1 MTVTAP
7 LIRSYSLPV
16 GALGATTSAT
26 PAIARAP
33 FAGVV
38 SAVRYAPVANITGAD
53 SNTRTL
59 TLVNKCQDGNGTTS
73 VASLPLVSGTNLT
86 DYNETDLT
94 LSGTPANLV
103 VAEGDILAWSSVY
116 TASGLADPGGLVT
129 IEITRS

>member
-59 TLVNKCQDGNGTTS
+59 TLVNKGQDGNGTTS